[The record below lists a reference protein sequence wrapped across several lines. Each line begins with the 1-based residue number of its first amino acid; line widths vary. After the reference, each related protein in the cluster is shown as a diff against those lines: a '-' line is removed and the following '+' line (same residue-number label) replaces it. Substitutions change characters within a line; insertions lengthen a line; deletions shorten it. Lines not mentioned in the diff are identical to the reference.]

1 VAGRKV
7 RMECRHM
14 PVRGED
20 MKSLFGRVGAS
31 LNPANLTKA
40 GIGVKLQLAFGAAA
54 LMTVVASGLAIQ
66 SFRSAE
72 HSVERIAE
80 REVPLMTEALRL
92 SVMSGEI
99 SAAAARFVA
108 ANNIRDQRQIAA
120 QIEDRSMQLRLL
132 IDKVRAGT
140 SKESFGAVDVASRLL
155 ENNLSDLDTVIVS
168 RSNLRSTLDR
178 RLGELHLLH
187 NKITEEVTPIVNSSY
202 VNAVN
207 KAEDIGKV
215 GDRTLKSLV
224 EDGVQTM
231 QTVVQIGTETNLAT
245 GLLTAGALSSSPA
258 ILAMLEDRF
267 TASALRAEKHL
278 ASLPKVSRYDALRER
293 TSSLLKLADFRKV
306 AAAEDETARLQ
317 NVFRAHEGLANVLI
331 TLIDDLNF
339 DTVMQGEQAAKR
351 TSTLVREL
359 IDDQLVNFRN
369 ALELKIQTHLIASLI
384 SEGAVAKDEA
394 QLKPILDRFTFSANT
409 LMLAAQSIPNDGIRK
424 NIDALIA
431 LGQDSNGIFAL
442 RQQELKATVGADGVI
457 AENVK
462 IQKQLD
468 QAVSG
473 LVKETETGMRGG
485 TSTLLS
491 ELGRSRMLLIV
502 VAIASLL
509 AAFAIAFFYVQ
520 RNLVRRLSAA
530 CDTMRRLS
538 AGDNSVTIAG
548 VKDSDEIG
556 DMARALTVFRD
567 AALDKQRLEA
577 QAAED
582 RRIAEEERAR
592 NDAARAEAA
601 RQVAQVVDGLG
612 RGLERL
618 ARGDLTY
625 RVRDDWAGEYQKI
638 QNDFNNAI
646 DQLQDTLTAI
656 VESTREVSSA
666 SAEISSSTTDLSQ
679 RTEEQAANL
688 EETSASMEEISA
700 TVKKNAENAQ
710 LANGLMQGTRDVAGR
725 GGEVVAQAV
734 SAMSRIED
742 SSRRISDIISV
753 IDEIA
758 RQTNLLALNA
768 AVEAARAGEA
778 GRGFAV
784 VASEVR
790 SLAQRSS
797 QAAKD
802 IKDLITNSTGAVGQ
816 GVQLVNRAGEALNEI
831 VKSINEVATIVADI
845 ANASAEQA
853 SGIDQINKALSQMD
867 EVTQQ
872 NSALVEENA
881 ATAKT
886 LEHQSN
892 ALDGRVAAF
901 RLYEDAEPEPAD
913 EPVAARPERPS
924 APVRKPAAIRGH
936 ARHMQSALATAIAQD
951 EWEEF

>member
-1 VAGRKV
+1 MKAVIGRAFK
-7 RMECRHM
+7 
-14 PVRGED
+14 
-20 MKSLFGRVGAS
+20 A

-40 GIGVKLQLAFGAAA
+40 GIGVKLQLAFGAVA
-54 LMTVVASGLAIQ
+54 LMTVVASGLAIL

-72 HSVERIAE
+72 HSVEQIAE

-108 ANNIRDQRQIAA
+108 ASNIRDQRQIAA
-120 QIEDRSMQLRLL
+120 QIEERSMQLRML
-132 IDKVRAGT
+132 IEKVRAGS
-140 SKESFGAVDVASRLL
+140 SKEAFSAVDVASRQL
-155 ENNLSDLDTVIVS
+155 ENNLSELDTVIVS
-168 RSNLRSTLDR
+168 RSQVRTMLDR
-178 RLGELHLLH
+178 KLDALHKLH
-187 NKITEEVTPIVNSSY
+187 NQITEQVTPIVNASY
-202 VNAVN
+202 VSAVN

-215 GDRTLKSLV
+215 GDRTMKSLV
-224 EDGVQTM
+224 DDGVQTM
-231 QTVVQIGTETNLAT
+231 QTVIQIGTETNLAT
-245 GLLTAGALSSSPA
+245 GLLTAGALTSSPA

-267 TASALRAEKHL
+267 TASARRAEKYL
-278 ASLPKVSRYDALRER
+278 ASLPKVARYDNLRER
-293 TSSLLKLADFRKV
+293 TSGLLKLADFKKV
-306 AAAEDETARLQ
+306 GAAENEGVRLQ

-339 DTVMQGEQAAKR
+339 DTVMQGEQAVKR
-351 TSTLVREL
+351 TGMLVREL
-359 IDDQLVNFRN
+359 IDDQLVSFRN

-384 SEGAVAKDEA
+384 SEGAVAKDKE
-394 QLKPILDRFTFSANT
+394 QLKPITERFSISANT
-409 LMLAAQSIPNDGIRK
+409 LMLAAQGIPSEAIQKD
-424 NIDALIA
+424 IDTLIE
-431 LGQDSNGIFAL
+431 LGQASDGVFAL
-442 RQQELKATVGADGVI
+442 REQELNVTAGANRVI
-457 AENVK
+457 AENVA

-468 QAVSG
+468 QAVST
-473 LVKETETGMRGG
+473 LVKETETGMKGG
-485 TSTLLS
+485 TGALLS

-502 VAIASLL
+502 VAIVSLL
-509 AAFAIAFFYVQ
+509 AAFAIAFLYVK
-520 RNLVRRLSAA
+520 RSLVQRLSAT
-530 CDTMRRLS
+530 CETMRLLS
-538 AGDNSVTIAG
+538 TGDNTVAIAG
-548 VKDSDEIG
+548 VQDSDEIG
-556 DMARALTVFRD
+556 EMARALTVFRD
-567 AALDKQRLEA
+567 AALEKERLEA

-618 ARGDLTY
+618 AQGDLTY

-638 QNDFNNAI
+638 QNDFNGAI
-646 DQLQDTLTAI
+646 EQLQDTLTAI

-710 LANGLMQGTRDVAGR
+710 QANGLMQGTRDVAGR

-742 SSRRISDIISV
+742 TSRKISDIISV

-790 SLAQRSS
+790 NLAQRSS

-802 IKDLITNSTGAVGQ
+802 IKDLITNSSNAVGQ
-816 GVQLVNRAGEALNEI
+816 GVQLVNRAGESLSDI
-831 VKSINEVATIVADI
+831 LKSINEVAAIVADI

-853 SGIDQINKALSQMD
+853 AGIDQINKALNQMD

-886 LEHQSN
+886 LEHQST

-901 RLYEDAEPEPAD
+901 RLYDGDADVPEETPAV
-913 EPVAARPERPS
+913 EASAPAPKPARPS
-924 APVRKPAAIRGH
+924 APVRRPAAIRGN
-936 ARHMQSALATAIAQD
+936 ARQMQTALATAVAKD